1 MNNVLFHSKPIFMI
15 LQLHSQNPEI
25 RALKTISENLRNGS
39 IYIFPTDTV
48 YAIIADSKSK
58 QGIEKLHELKNTD
71 KHKPLSLLCPD
82 ISTASEYVES
92 LPNDAF
98 KLMKRIT
105 PGPFTFILKANK
117 NIPRW
122 AVVNTKVKTIGIRIP
137 ESIFLQELL
146 KVHDDPITCTSVF
159 TGDEYLTNIDDLE
172 ELYGNRVTGIID
184 GGIAKVET
192 STILDFTNDEMEIIR
207 EGKGF
212 DRI

>member
-1 MNNVLFHSKPIFMI
+1 MI
-15 LQLHSQNPEI
+15 LNLHPKNPEI
-25 RALKTISENLRNGS
+25 RTLKTISENLKNGAV
-39 IYIFPTDTV
+39 YIFPTDTV

-58 QGIEKLHELKNTD
+58 KGIDKLHELKHSD
-71 KHKPLSLLCPD
+71 KNKPLSLLCPD
-82 ISTASEYVES
+82 ISTASEYVET
-92 LPNDAF
+92 LPNEAF

-117 NIPRW
+117 NIPKW
-122 AVVNTKVKTIGIRIP
+122 AVVNPKAKTIGIRIP

-146 KVHDDPITCTSVF
+146 KVHEGTLTCTSVF
-159 TGDEYLTNIDDLE
+159 TGDEYLTDINDLE
-172 ELYGNRVTGIID
+172 DLFGNHVDAIID

-192 STILDFTNDEMEIIR
+192 STILDFTNDEMEVLR

>member
-1 MNNVLFHSKPIFMI
+1 MFYSKTGIMI
-15 LQLHSQNPEI
+15 LNLHPKNPEI
-25 RALKTISENLRNGS
+25 RTLKTISENLKNGS
-39 IYIFPTDTV
+39 VYIFPTDTV

-58 QGIEKLHELKNTD
+58 KGIEKLHELKHTD
-71 KHKPLSLLCPD
+71 KNKPLSLLCPD
-82 ISTASEYVES
+82 ISTASEYVET
-92 LPNDAF
+92 LPNEAF

-117 NIPRW
+117 NIPKW
-122 AVVNTKVKTIGIRIP
+122 AVVNPKAKTIGIRIP

-146 KVHDDPITCTSVF
+146 KVHEGTLTCTSVF
-159 TGDEYLTNIDDLE
+159 TGDEYLTDINDLE
-172 ELYGNRVTGIID
+172 DLFGNHVDAIID

-192 STILDFTNDEMEIIR
+192 STILDFTNDEMEVLR

>member
-1 MNNVLFHSKPIFMI
+1 MI

-25 RALKTISENLRNGS
+25 RVLKTISENLRNGS

-122 AVVNTKVKTIGIRIP
+122 AVVNFQK
-137 ESIFLQELL
+137 
-146 KVHDDPITCTSVF
+146 
-159 TGDEYLTNIDDLE
+159 
-172 ELYGNRVTGIID
+172 
-184 GGIAKVET
+184 
-192 STILDFTNDEMEIIR
+192 
-207 EGKGF
+207 
-212 DRI
+212 

>member
-1 MNNVLFHSKPIFMI
+1 MFSQRKEVMI
-15 LQLHSQNPEI
+15 LHLHPENPEI
-25 RALKTISENLRNGS
+25 RTLKTISEKLKNGGV
-39 IYIFPTDTV
+39 YIFPTDTV

-58 QGIEKLHELKNTD
+58 QGIDKLHELKHSD
-71 KHKPLSLLCPD
+71 KNKPLSLLCPD

-122 AVVNTKVKTIGIRIP
+122 AVVNPKAKTIGIRIP
-137 ESIFLQELL
+137 ENIFLQELL
-146 KVHDDPITCTSVF
+146 KVHEGTLTCTSVF
-159 TGDEYLTNIDDLE
+159 SGDEYLTDINDLE
-172 ELYGNRVTGIID
+172 ELFGNHVNAIID

-192 STILDFTNDEMEIIR
+192 STILDFTKDEMEVVR

>member
-1 MNNVLFHSKPIFMI
+1 MFYSKTSIMI
-15 LQLHSQNPEI
+15 LNLHPKNPEI
-25 RALKTISENLRNGS
+25 RTLKTISENLKNGAV
-39 IYIFPTDTV
+39 YIFPTDTV

-58 QGIEKLHELKNTD
+58 KGIDKLHELKHSD
-71 KHKPLSLLCPD
+71 KNKPLSLLCPD
-82 ISTASEYVES
+82 ISTASEYVET
-92 LPNDAF
+92 LPNEAF

-117 NIPRW
+117 NIPKW
-122 AVVNTKVKTIGIRIP
+122 AVVNPKAKTIGIRIP

-146 KVHDDPITCTSVF
+146 KVHEGTLTCTSVF
-159 TGDEYLTNIDDLE
+159 TGDEYLTDINDLE
-172 ELYGNRVTGIID
+172 DLFGNHVDAIID

-192 STILDFTNDEMEIIR
+192 STILDFTNDEMEVLR

>member
-1 MNNVLFHSKPIFMI
+1 MFYSKPKLMI
-15 LQLHSQNPEI
+15 LNLHPQNPEI
-25 RALKTISENLRNGS
+25 RTLKTISENLRNGS
-39 IYIFPTDTV
+39 VYIFPTDTV

-71 KHKPLSLLCPD
+71 KHKPLSLLCRD
-82 ISTASEYVES
+82 ISTASDYIES

-122 AVVNTKVKTIGIRIP
+122 TITNSKSKTIGIRIP
-137 ESIFLQELL
+137 ESIFLQELMR
-146 KVHDDPITCTSVF
+146 VHEGTLTCTSVF
-159 TGDEYLTNIDDLE
+159 TGDEYLTDINDLDDIF
-172 ELYGNRVTGIID
+172 GNRVEAIID

-192 STILDFTNDEMEIIR
+192 STILDFTNDEMEVIR

>member
-1 MNNVLFHSKPIFMI
+1 MI
-15 LQLHSQNPEI
+15 LNLHPLNPEI
-25 RALKTISENLRNGS
+25 RILKSISEKLRNGAV
-39 IYIFPTDTV
+39 YIFPTDTV

-58 QGIEKLHELKNTD
+58 QGIEKLHELKHLD
-71 KHKPLSLLCPD
+71 KNKPLSLLCLD
-82 ISTASEYVES
+82 ISTASEYVEY

-122 AVVNTKVKTIGIRIP
+122 AVVNHKAKTIGIRIP
-137 ESIFLQELL
+137 ESLFLQELL
-146 KVHDDPITCTSVF
+146 KVHEGTITCTSVF
-159 TGDEYLTNIDDLE
+159 TGDEYLTDINDLE
-172 ELYGNRVTGIID
+172 DLYGNHVIAIID

-192 STILDFTNDEMEIIR
+192 STILDFTKDEMEVIR

>member
-1 MNNVLFHSKPIFMI
+1 MFLSKTTLMIF
-15 LQLHSQNPEI
+15 QLHPQNPEVRI
-25 RALKTISENLRNGS
+25 LKTISENLRNGS

-58 QGIEKLHELKNTD
+58 QGIERLHELKNTD
-71 KHKPLSLLCPD
+71 KNKPLSLLCPD

-92 LPNDAF
+92 LPNEAF

-122 AVVNTKVKTIGIRIP
+122 TTANTKAKTIGIRIP
-137 ESIFLQELL
+137 DSIFIQELL
-146 KVHDDPITCTSVF
+146 RVHEGTITCTSVF
-159 TGDEYLTNIDDLE
+159 TGDEYLTDIDDLE
-172 ELYGNRVTGIID
+172 DLFGSRVSGIID

-192 STILDFTNDEMEIIR
+192 STVLDFTNDEMEVLR